1 MGPGE
6 RIEITHHAHS
16 RENFANGALK
26 AARWLAGQNPG
37 RIYDM
42 KDALRDEGHPAV

>member
-26 AARWLAGQNPG
+26 AAAWLAGRKPG

-42 KDALRDEGHPAV
+42 RDILREAQTGAL